1 MEGQMTFASA
11 LDARQFLV
19 NKITAEA
26 GISGV
31 ALSDAELRLLLLNL
45 AEPESATGI
54 PVEVLEDTSG
64 VHEKKIRAL
73 LQAAYS
79 RDAKDP
85 AEQQKYKDAA
95 QALKDSDHYMRIIVA
110 VAVPRKSLISNVAV
124 YVIIALAVALM
135 IVALQ
140 VWTRSK

>member
-1 MEGQMTFASA
+1 MTFSSP
-11 LDARQFLV
+11 LGARQFLV

-26 GISGV
+26 GISGT

-45 AEPESATGI
+45 DEPESATGI

-64 VHEKKIRAL
+64 THEKKIRAL
-73 LQAAYS
+73 LQAAYA
-79 RDAKDP
+79 RDAKNP
-85 AEQQKYKDAA
+85 QEQQKYKDAA
-95 QALKDSDHYMRIIVA
+95 RALKGTEHYMRIIVA

-124 YVIIALAVALM
+124 YLIIALAVALM

-140 VWTRSK
+140 IWTRGR